1 MPITCYLKNR
11 CHLLR
16 NTWVAIKQNPR
27 HLLLPGGIADF
38 QNQPIQLKM
47 GSPSANALANV
58 QLLGVHVKHL
68 GTHVHQIVNV
78 K

>member
-1 MPITCYLKNR
+1 MPITWYLKNR
-11 CHLLR
+11 CHLFG

-38 QNQPIQLKM
+38 RNQPIQLKM

-58 QLLGVHVKHL
+58 QLLGVHVKSIWEHMYIKL
-68 GTHVHQIVNV
+68 SM
-78 K
+78 

>member
-1 MPITCYLKNR
+1 M
-11 CHLLR
+11 
-16 NTWVAIKQNPR
+16 

-38 QNQPIQLKM
+38 RNQPIQLKM